1 MKKLIILTVAAFV
14 FSLVNAQ
21 TDKEAI
27 KKDIETKNKQELLL
41 QKEKRADRIE
51 LRALEG
57 KDVSNLSKQQ
67 FITDFGDIPSVKW
80 ERIRN
85 FDEAS
90 FTKDGKNLK
99 AFYDFDSKLV
109 GTASVRKFAELPSN
123 AQKFIN
129 EKYKDYSIVEVIF
142 FDDNENSDTDMV
154 LYNQQFDDEDTNFVV
169 LKKDNKK
176 IVLQVNMAGFVYF
189 FKNLE

>member
-1 MKKLIILTVAAFV
+1 MKKLIILTTAVCV

-21 TDKEAI
+21 TDKNAI
-27 KKDIETKNKQELLL
+27 KKDIENKNKQELLI

-67 FITDFGDIPSVKW
+67 FIADFGDIPSVKW
-80 ERIRN
+80 ERTRN
-85 FDEAS
+85 FDEAT

-109 GTASVRKFAELPSN
+109 GTTSVIKFAELPSN

-129 EKYKDYSIVEVIF
+129 EKYKDYNIAEVIF
-142 FDDNENSDTDMV
+142 FDDNEHSDTDMV
-154 LYNQQFDDEDTNFVV
+154 LYNLQFDDEDTYFVV
-169 LKKDNKK
+169 VKKDNKK
-176 IVLQVNMAGFVYF
+176 IMLQVDMVGYVYF
-189 FKNLE
+189 FKNIE